1 MRTCPRC
8 KTNKELSEFYNR
20 RNKKG
25 NSVYCK
31 KCTTNQTIERQR
43 AFKEKAV
50 IYKGGKCQK
59 CGYNKCNSAL
69 EFHHINPSEKDF
81 QISKLKLT
89 SWCLKIERELDKCT
103 LLCSNCHKEEHF
115 KTSSLGA
122 NG

>member
-8 KTNKELSEFYNR
+8 KTSKELYEFYNR
-20 RNKKG
+20 RNKEG

-43 AFKEKAV
+43 ALKERAV
-50 IYKGGKCQK
+50 IYKGGKCQQ

-69 EFHHINPSEKDF
+69 EFHHVNPSEKDF

-103 LLCSNCHKEEHF
+103 LLCSNCHKEEHS
-115 KTSSLGA
+115 K
-122 NG
+122 